1 MKNVALAEAAGS
13 EARET
18 ISEADIR
25 VMMSMIE
32 YLFTEIDR
40 IDPVAAY
47 HLQEA
52 RASLVD
58 TVMPSAPPRAH

>member
-1 MKNVALAEAAGS
+1 MKNVALAEAAAS

-18 ISEADIR
+18 ISDADVR

-32 YLFTEIDR
+32 YLFTEISR
-40 IDPVAAY
+40 IDPISAH

-52 RASLVD
+52 RNSLAEA
-58 TVMPSAPPRAH
+58 VMPSALPRAH

>member
-1 MKNVALAEAAGS
+1 MKNVALAEAAAS

-18 ISEADIR
+18 ISDADIR

-32 YLFTEIDR
+32 YLFTEISR
-40 IDPVAAY
+40 VDPIAAH

-52 RASLVD
+52 RNTLAE
-58 TVMPSAPPRAH
+58 TVMPAALPRAH